1 MSSFHIIKKASH
13 RTRTDHIW
21 KRRDSKLVDNISR
34 LDSSSF
40 GFGIS
45 SIQSQELQQ
54 TIILIQ
60 GIIYRMS
67 GTG

>member
-13 RTRTDHIW
+13 RTRIDNIR
-21 KRRDSKLVDNISR
+21 KRRDCKLVDNISG